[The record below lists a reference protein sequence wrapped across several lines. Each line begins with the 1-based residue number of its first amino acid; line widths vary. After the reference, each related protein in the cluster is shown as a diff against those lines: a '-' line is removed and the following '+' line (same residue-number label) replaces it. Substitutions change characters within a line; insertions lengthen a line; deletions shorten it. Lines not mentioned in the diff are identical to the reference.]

1 MLTTTQML
9 ATTTTWPDFAMRP
22 NTTSPE
28 GQVPV
33 TGPITSCPDII
44 PVTAAVN
51 DPQSVYSTPTS
62 WATDYAGQVSEGA
75 PNYLYVRAKNFDAGA
90 ETGTISLYAV
100 GCGLIQWP
108 SLWINNPLNV
118 QGGGT
123 TVALSATTNQE
134 IVVGAQ
140 PFYWDAPPPPAG
152 SDHYCLFS
160 LVDTPKTP
168 NPLLHTNVPDTYN
181 NMSDLVTNSLNVGWK
196 NVAEV
201 SNDVPTWTHQM
212 TMQIPP
218 GAEANQ
224 RLHVYAF
231 GTQGTVNGQLQVSS
245 GDSQGFNPPIQIDQT
260 TIASSSQTYGTLTTP
275 TPGEAR
281 TVLNVSFW
289 KGNSNPGFTDRI
301 TVVCGWVPNDAEVIA
316 SQIEAGTAHRLPSEL
331 AGDEPLWEVPIGA
344 MHYQFSAT
352 A

>member
-1 MLTTTQML
+1 
-9 ATTTTWPDFAMRP
+9 MRP

-33 TGPITSCPDII
+33 TGPITACPDII
-44 PVTAAVN
+44 PATEAVN
-51 DPQSVYSTPTS
+51 DPQSVYSTATS
-62 WATDYAGQVSEGA
+62 WATDYPAQVNAGA
-75 PNYLYVRAKNFDAGA
+75 PNYIYVRTKNFAPGP
-90 ETGTISLYAV
+90 ETGTVRLYAV
-100 GCGLIQWP
+100 GSGLIQWP
-108 SLWINNPLNV
+108 SLWVNNPLTV
-118 QGGGT
+118 QDGGT
-123 TVALSATTNQE
+123 NIALSAIANQE

-168 NPLLHTNVPDTYN
+168 NPLLHSDVPDTYN
-181 NMSDLVTNSLNVGWK
+181 NMADLVTNSLNVGWK

-201 SNDVPTWTHQM
+201 ANNVPTWTHTM

-218 GAEANQ
+218 AAEANQ
-224 RLHVYAF
+224 LLHVYAF
-231 GTQGTVNGQLQVSS
+231 GTSGTVNGQLQISS

-260 TIASSSQTYGTLTTP
+260 TIASATQTYGTLTTP
-275 TPGEAR
+275 TPGAAK

-289 KGNSNPGFTDRI
+289 KGNSNPDFADRI
-301 TVVCGWVPNDAEVIA
+301 TVICGWVPNDADLI
-316 SQIEAGTAHRLPSEL
+316 SRQIEAGTAYRLPPEL
-331 AGDEPLWEVPIGA
+331 AEDDTRWEVPIGA

-352 A
+352 S